1 MIEIGI
7 ERMRA
12 VAVSPGRKNSAE
24 LLDLP
29 KPRCRPDQ
37 CLVRV
42 LEVGVDGTDREIDSG
57 LYGAPPQGDE
67 VLIIGHESL
76 GEVVEENA
84 VKDGPVQGEL
94 VVATVRRPDPNCCA
108 SCLRGEFDFCLT
120 SDYQERGI
128 KQQHGYMAE
137 YYVERPDYLIRI
149 PRQLRALAVLLEPL
163 SVVEKAW
170 RQVHHLRQRTAQ
182 SELERVL
189 ITGAG
194 AIGMFA
200 ALVARLH
207 DVDTLI
213 YSRGEKKGRR
223 GELMDTMGVHYANAS
238 EHALGDV
245 ARAFGGPD
253 VIIETTGFSPLAWQ
267 SIPALR
273 VNGVACLLSVTA
285 GHKQIDIDS
294 NRINEAM
301 VLGNRLFVGSVSS
314 HGRDFEQGVRDMLL
328 IRSKWPGLLEGFI
341 TRRLPLERFREG
353 LEGKEPGGIKTVLD
367 VAQD

>member
-1 MIEIGI
+1 
-7 ERMRA
+7 MRA
-12 VAVSPGRKNSAE
+12 VAVSPGKKNSAQ

-29 KPRCRPDQ
+29 KPHRRSDQ

-57 LYGAPPQGDE
+57 LYGAAPEGDD

-76 GEVVEENA
+76 GEVVEDNGEG
-84 VKDGPVQGEL
+84 GPAKGEL
-94 VVATVRRPDPNCCA
+94 VVATVRRPDPHCCA

-137 YYVERPDYLIRI
+137 YYAERPDFLIRV
-149 PRQLRALAVLLEPL
+149 PRALREVAVLLEPL
-163 SVVEKAW
+163 SIVEKAW
-170 RQVHHLRQRTAQ
+170 RQVQYLRERTPQRQ
-182 SELERVL
+182 IERVL
-189 ITGAG
+189 ITGGG

-223 GELMDTMGVHYANAS
+223 GKLMDMMGVHYANAS

-245 ARAFGGPD
+245 VCAFGGPD
-253 VIIETTGFSPLAWQ
+253 VVIEATGFSPFAWQ
-267 SIPALR
+267 SIPAVR
-273 VNGVACLLSVTA
+273 VNGIACLLSVTA
-285 GHKQIDIDS
+285 GQKKIEIDS
-294 NRINEAM
+294 DRINEAM
-301 VLGNRLFVGSVSS
+301 VLGNRLYFGSVSS
-314 HGRDFEQGVRDMLL
+314 HCRDFEQGVRDMLATC
-328 IRSKWPGLLEGFI
+328 SKWPGLLEGFI

-353 LEGKEPGGIKTVLD
+353 LEGREPGGLKTVLD
-367 VAQD
+367 IAQD